1 VGRLWLAAG
10 LALAVFASP
19 ALAAPQRIVS
29 LDMCADQMVLRLA
42 DRSQI
47 AALSTEVDRGYVAAG
62 PAAAGLKR
70 IRPRSE
76 DVLALRPD
84 LIVRGY
90 GGGARAGD
98 AFRRVGVTVHQL
110 DFPDDLADVRGNVE
124 SAAAAIGQ
132 SARGAALLADFDHR
146 LAQAQSPQPARLRA
160 LYVTAGGAT
169 TGPGSLVDAMLR
181 AAGLANAET
190 GAGWR
195 DLPLER
201 LSRAQPDMIAAAY
214 FGQRHSATFI
224 WSSARHPLAR
234 RLMEHKPVAWLRGG
248 ATACGGLETI
258 EAIEALAAVRVQ
270 IEAAR

>member
-1 VGRLWLAAG
+1 MRICWLAIS
-10 LALAVFASP
+10 LALATFASP

-47 AALSTEVDRGYVAAG
+47 AALSTEVDRAYVSAG
-62 PAAAGLKR
+62 PAAAGLTR
-70 IRPRSE
+70 VRPRTE

-90 GGGARAGD
+90 GGGARAAE
-98 AFRRVGVTVHQL
+98 AFSRAGVAVHQL
-110 DFPDDLADVRGNVE
+110 DFPDDLAGVRVNVAK
-124 SAAAAIGQ
+124 AAAAIGQ
-132 SARGAALLADFDHR
+132 DARGAALLNDFDR
-146 LAQAQSPQPARLRA
+146 RVTRARSARPVRLRA

-169 TGPGSLVDAMLR
+169 TGPGSLVDAMLS
-181 AAGLANAET
+181 AAGLANTET

-201 LSRAQPDMIAAAY
+201 LSRDAPDLIAAAY
-214 FGQRHSATFI
+214 FGQRHSDTFI

-234 RLMEHKPVAWLRGG
+234 RLLADRPVAWLSGG

-258 EAIEALAAVRVQ
+258 DAIETLAGVRAR
-270 IEAAR
+270 IEARR

>member
-1 VGRLWLAAG
+1 MRGLWLAMC
-10 LALAVFASP
+10 LALAAFASP

-47 AALSTEVDRGYVAAG
+47 AALSTEVDRGYVSAG
-62 PAAAGLKR
+62 LAAAGLKR
-70 IRPRSE
+70 IRPRLE

-90 GGGARAGD
+90 GGDSRSGD
-98 AFRRVGVTVHQL
+98 AFRRVGVAMRQL
-110 DFPDDLADVRGNVE
+110 DFPDDLAGVRANV
-124 SAAAAIGQ
+124 AAAAAAFGQ
-132 SARGAALLADFDHR
+132 GARGAALLGDFDRR
-146 LAQAQSPQPARLRA
+146 LARAQSRHPARLRA

-190 GAGWR
+190 SAGWR

-201 LSRAQPDMIAAAY
+201 LSRAAPDMIAAAY
-214 FGQRHSATFI
+214 FGQRHSDTFI

-234 RLMEHKPVAWLRGG
+234 RLLQDKPVAWLSGG

-258 EAIEALAAVRVQ
+258 DAIEALAAVRAR
-270 IEAAR
+270 IEAGR